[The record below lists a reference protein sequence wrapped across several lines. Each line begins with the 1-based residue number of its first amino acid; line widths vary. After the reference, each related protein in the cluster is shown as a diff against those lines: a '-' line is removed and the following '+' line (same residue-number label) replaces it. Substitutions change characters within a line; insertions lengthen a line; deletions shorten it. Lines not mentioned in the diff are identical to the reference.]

1 MVASTPRPLS
11 AFTRNIAFGSASW
24 TMPSNSSLSPLGSF
38 GPLDVLFLL
47 RLMLGSRSEGRQHPR
62 RDLFRLPDPLDTAQ
76 EALRLVVG
84 EERRGHLL
92 VSVEAFAHGFRAIV
106 GTMLQIGPR
115 GRGTIYKMIDLSS
128 PFVGAAVDEALLQEM
143 PRYVELN
150 HSVQVTAAT

>member
-11 AFTRNIAFGSASW
+11 AFTRNMAFGNASW

-38 GPLDVLFLL
+38 GPLDPLSLL

-62 RDLFRLPDPLDTAQ
+62 RVLFRLPDPLDAAQ
-76 EALRLVVG
+76 EALGLVVG

-92 VSVEAFAHGFRAIV
+92 VSVEALAHGFRSIV
-106 GTMLQIGPR
+106 STMLQIGPR

-128 PFVGAAVDEALLQEM
+128 PFVGAAMHEPLLEKV
-143 PRYVELN
+143 PGNV
-150 HSVQVTAAT
+150 